1 MLSRQG
7 RCVEIDVWPS
17 SKGPIVTHGY
27 TLSQSVSFKSVVVA
41 IGDAVK
47 PTDWPVLVSLE
58 CHVPEQGQDEL
69 VSIMKDAW
77 GDKLVDKEVEGVT
90 GDVIAPRDV
99 MGRIILMVLF
109 TITYIHIS
117 LTSF

>member
-1 MLSRQG
+1 M
-7 RCVEIDVWPS
+7 EIDVWPS
-17 SKGPIVTHGY
+17 AKGPVVTHGY
-27 TLSQSVSFKSVVVA
+27 TLSQGVSFQSVVDA

-69 VSIMKDAW
+69 VKIMKGAW
-77 GDKLVDKEVEGVT
+77 GNKLVDKEVEGVT
-90 GDVIAPRDV
+90 GDIIAPRDV

-109 TITYIHIS
+109 TVTYIRIS
-117 LTSF
+117 L